1 MSQRSDLPDSGPPA
15 PDLDAFRS
23 QGRWVIDWIADYLG
37 GVENRPVLSSA
48 LPGEIRASL
57 PAEAPEAPEPL
68 EAILGDLD
76 RLIMPGITHWNH
88 PGFMAYFAN
97 SATPPG
103 ILAEA
108 IVAALNVNGM
118 LWRTSPA
125 ATELEQ
131 LCLDWLRQMLGLP
144 GAFRGVITD
153 TASMSSLLAL
163 AAAREAAG
171 LGIRESGMAGRSDLP
186 ALMVYASSQ
195 AHSSI
200 DKACITLGLG
210 QQNLHKI
217 EVDADFRMRPERLTA
232 AIAADR
238 AAGRHPLAVVA
249 TLGTT
254 STTSI
259 DPIPEIAEICRAE
272 GLWLHVDGAYGGA
285 AGMLPEMRG
294 LLAGVESADSF
305 VVNPHKWLLTPMDCS
320 AFYVREP
327 AILKQAFS
335 LVPDYLRT
343 REGDAA
349 AVEDYMD
356 WGVQLGR
363 RFRALKLWF
372 VLRAYGREG
381 LADMIREHCALAAG
395 FASAIDAE
403 ADWERLAPAPF
414 SVVCFR
420 HRPAGVADENALG
433 RHNAAILE
441 RVNATG
447 EVFLSHTVLDG
458 RYTIRLAI
466 GNWSTQTAHV
476 DRAWALLCEAAS
488 ALAENAAGE
497 TDSRSGA

>member
-1 MSQRSDLPDSGPPA
+1 MSERSDLSETDPIA
-15 PDLDAFRS
+15 LDLERFRS
-23 QGRWVIDWIADYLG
+23 QGRWVIDWIADYLA
-37 GVENRPVLSSA
+37 GVEKRPVLSTVV
-48 LPGEIRASL
+48 PGEILASL
-57 PAEAPEAPEPL
+57 AAEAPEAPEPL
-68 EAILGDLD
+68 EAILADIDG
-76 RLIMPGITHWNH
+76 LILPGITHWNH

-144 GAFRGVITD
+144 EGLQGVITD

-171 LGIRESGMAGRSDLP
+171 LGIRESGMAGRGDLP
-186 ALMVYASSQ
+186 ALVVYASSQ

-210 QQNLHKI
+210 QRNLRKI
-217 EVDADFRMRPERLTA
+217 EVDDEYRMRLESLAA

-238 AAGRHPLAVVA
+238 AAGRRPLAVVA

-254 STTSI
+254 STTSV
-259 DPIPEIAEICRAE
+259 DPIPAIAEICQAQ

-294 LLAGVESADSF
+294 LLAGVASADSF
-305 VVNPHKWLLTPMDCS
+305 VVNPHKWLMTPMDCS

-327 AILKQAFS
+327 AILKRAFS

-381 LADMIREHCALAAG
+381 LAAMIREHCALATG
-395 FASAIDAE
+395 FAAAIDAE
-403 ADWERLAPAPF
+403 ADWERLAPTPL

-420 HRPAGVADENALG
+420 HRPAGMADEDALS
-433 RHNAAILE
+433 RHNANILE

-458 RYTIRLAI
+458 RYSIRLAI
-466 GNWSTQTAHV
+466 GNRATQAADV
-476 DRAWALLCEAAS
+476 DRAWALLREAAS
-488 ALAENAAGE
+488 ASLGSDAASE
-497 TDSRSGA
+497 TPFAP